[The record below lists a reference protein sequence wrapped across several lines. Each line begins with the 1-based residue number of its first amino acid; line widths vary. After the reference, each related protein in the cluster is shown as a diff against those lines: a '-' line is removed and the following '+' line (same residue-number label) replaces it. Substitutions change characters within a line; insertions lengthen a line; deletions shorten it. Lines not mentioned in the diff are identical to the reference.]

1 MSGGA
6 KKLEKHKEFILL
18 RILKCITIEPAVFM
32 ISLSM
37 TIENISNSQIV
48 IDKTCNIDYEYNE
61 TVCDSLVTDFKDENS
76 NIQKEVSIQC
86 SYFFLYRII
95 FDAHTTHELGI
106 GIKSCSIIKQ

>member
-6 KKLEKHKEFILL
+6 KKLEKQNEFILL

-48 IDKTCNIDYEYNE
+48 IDKTCNIDYEYND

-76 NIQKEVSIQC
+76 IIQKEVSIQC
-86 SYFFLYRII
+86 SSYSSFIDQFLMHPPRLNLVL
-95 FDAHTTHELGI
+95 ASKVTL
-106 GIKSCSIIKQ
+106 

>member
-1 MSGGA
+1 MSGSA

-86 SYFFLYRII
+86 SYLSCIDQFLMHPPPKYP
-95 FDAHTTHELGI
+95 
-106 GIKSCSIIKQ
+106 

>member
-1 MSGGA
+1 
-6 KKLEKHKEFILL
+6 
-18 RILKCITIEPAVFM
+18 M

-86 SYFFLYRII
+86 
-95 FDAHTTHELGI
+95 
-106 GIKSCSIIKQ
+106 

>member
-6 KKLEKHKEFILL
+6 KEVEKQNEFILL

-76 NIQKEVSIQC
+76 NIQNEVSPDSGSNPFFNDTSINVFNA
-86 SYFFLYRII
+86 YFPMP
-95 FDAHTTHELGI
+95 
-106 GIKSCSIIKQ
+106 